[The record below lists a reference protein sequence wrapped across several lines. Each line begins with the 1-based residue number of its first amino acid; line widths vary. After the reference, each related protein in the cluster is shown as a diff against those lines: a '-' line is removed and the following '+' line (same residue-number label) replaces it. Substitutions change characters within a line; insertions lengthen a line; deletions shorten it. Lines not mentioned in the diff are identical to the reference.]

1 MDPKGSIWICI
12 SGPHAGPLLYIPYH
26 PGNISQYK
34 RRLKNPNVIHRVPM
48 DPFGSLWIQM
58 DQYTAIYI
66 PYCTCILYWR
76 CVSSNIYIH
85 LNFQMQIHINPNGSI
100 RIHMDPH
107 GSIWIHMDPFGSIW
121 NHLDP
126 YGLYGSE
133 RIHMDLH

>member
-1 MDPKGSIWICI
+1 MDPIIFIQYHQEPFRSIQSLWMHMDPKGSIWICI

-34 RRLKNPNVIHRVPM
+34 RRLKNPNVIHKVPM

-66 PYCTCILYWR
+66 PYCTCVLYWQ

-85 LNFQMQIHINPNGSI
+85 LNFQMQIHINPNGSVNLALLAI
-100 RIHMDPH
+100 LAMFTP
-107 GSIWIHMDPFGSIW
+107 
-121 NHLDP
+121 
-126 YGLYGSE
+126 
-133 RIHMDLH
+133 